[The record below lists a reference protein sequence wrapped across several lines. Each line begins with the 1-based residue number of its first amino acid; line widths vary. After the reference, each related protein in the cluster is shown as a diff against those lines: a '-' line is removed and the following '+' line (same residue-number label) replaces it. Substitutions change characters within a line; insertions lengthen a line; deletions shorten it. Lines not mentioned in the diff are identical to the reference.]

1 MTSSRILCLA
11 FVLGVVNQV
20 SQAEMTLYMDPLFG
34 VQRAANLVYG
44 QAAVD
49 NGAGVKDLQLDVY
62 QPTDIGVAVPQSR
75 PTMMWIH
82 GGGWHKG
89 TKQSVAQRDEWVTR
103 GYNIVSISY
112 RLAGDTPPL
121 TAGPANEFAYLGL
134 LGDGQYG
141 HVEGGL
147 FTVINASLEDASLAL
162 DWMHANADTYGFDT
176 DRIGIAGTSA
186 GAVMALAMG
195 HIVAPENVELKA
207 VLSNVGALF
216 NDPSPF
222 TPGGPPTMLIT
233 GERDRTVP
241 ATLVQ
246 LTRDQMNEVGIETEF
261 YLQPNTGH
269 QTNWDTVFEDQT
281 LSQHGVDFLYKH
293 LALATVPEPTSAL
306 FLVGTGALA
315 CIRRRR
321 T

>member
-1 MTSSRILCLA
+1 MTYLRILCLA
-11 FVLGVVNQV
+11 LILAVGYQV
-20 SQAEMTLYMDPLFG
+20 SQAEMTLYMDPMFG
-34 VQRAANLVYG
+34 VQQTANLVYG
-44 QAAVD
+44 QGAID
-49 NGAGVKDLQLDVY
+49 NGAGVKDLTLDVY
-62 QPTDIGVAVPQSR
+62 QPTDIGVAVPESR

-89 TKQSVAQRDEWVTR
+89 TKRNPAQKDEWVSR

-121 TAGPANEFAYLGL
+121 TAGPADDYPFLEL

-141 HVEGGL
+141 HVVGGL
-147 FTVINASLEDASLAL
+147 TTVVNASLEDATLAL
-162 DWMHANADTYGFDT
+162 DWIYANAETYGFDT

-195 HIVAPENVELKA
+195 HIVTTENVELKA

-222 TPGGPPTMLIT
+222 TPDGPPTMLIA
-233 GERDRTVP
+233 GDRDGTVP
-241 ATLVQ
+241 AAIVE
-246 LTRDQMNEVGIETEF
+246 LTRDQMNEVGIETEY

-269 QTNWDTVFEDQT
+269 QTNWDTVFEGQT
-281 LSQHGVDFLYKH
+281 LSQHGVDFLYRN
-293 LALATVPEPTSAL
+293 LALSTVPEPTSSL
-306 FLVGTGALA
+306 FLVGAVGLA
-315 CIRRRR
+315 CMRRRR
-321 T
+321 